1 MYRLKNNK
9 RNVLSHI
16 LKLHCY
22 RSQSNFDLVYYF
34 YDAMEADN
42 RLEELHLEKNRKHRY
57 LRIQDE
63 NTKGPKG
70 VRENSEHNVEN
81 YKELIENLRA
91 VDWEVEDIAFFET
104 ILAAIL
110 VLGNVRFKEGK
121 SGSAEIENPEEAK
134 KVAKLLSLDE
144 TKFLW
149 ALLNYCLIE
158 SGTAVKRK
166 HSTDEARDARDT
178 LASALY
184 KRLIDWMVNIINSK
198 LSFMRSVL

>member
-1 MYRLKNNK
+1 
-9 RNVLSHI
+9 
-16 LKLHCY
+16 
-22 RSQSNFDLVYYF
+22 
-34 YDAMEADN
+34 MEADN
-42 RLEELHLEKNRKHRY
+42 RLEELSLDKNRKHRY

-63 NTKGPKG
+63 PFKGPKG
-70 VRENSEHNVEN
+70 VRENPEHNVDN
-81 YKELIENLRA
+81 YKEFIQNLKA
-91 VDWEVEDIAFFET
+91 VDWEVEDITFFET

-121 SGSAEIENPEEAK
+121 NGSAEIENPEEAK

-184 KRLIDWMVNIINSK
+184 KRLIDCMINIINSK